1 MRIIVRIL
9 GVVLLVLLAF
19 GLLNSGNE
27 PAGPGGTVG
36 SIAAGAKFFDTVLL
50 FVGGVGLIAMSF
62 YKRPRPSDTTVSPPR
77 TSIVNTV
84 NDAHST
90 KSPPPV
96 AEARS
101 NNRSSQNDDHLEV
114 ATKIS
119 VLGYRELFAINPS
132 VKILW
137 DGVVIGEVGR
147 EGRFECERHGGG
159 TLKFKSS
166 IRSATIEVPACA
178 NVVVQLAW
186 DRISGKLLIH
196 VAP

>member
-1 MRIIVRIL
+1 M
-9 GVVLLVLLAF
+9 
-19 GLLNSGNE
+19 NTEND
-27 PAGPGGTVG
+27 GP
-36 SIAAGAKFFDTVLL
+36 
-50 FVGGVGLIAMSF
+50 
-62 YKRPRPSDTTVSPPR
+62 
-77 TSIVNTV
+77 
-84 NDAHST
+84 ST
-90 KSPPPV
+90 ESPPPV

-101 NNRSSQNDDHLEV
+101 NTRSDQDDVHLEV
-114 ATKIS
+114 TTKVA

-166 IRSATIEVPACA
+166 IRSANIEVPAGA